1 MTAMKTLT
9 RHRIETQDT
18 ILSQLATERLVEV
31 GPAETLLGMAKK
43 TIKAD
48 FESHDMA
55 TGTKRELLSYKKNAD
70 AIYYR
75 TDAEDISAGPETSSK
90 PQPAAIP
97 AATEP
102 APAAAPVP
110 SQPAAAPG
118 PAVDAAS
125 IPDFPIST
133 IDLLVTLT
141 AVALKKSA
149 SDIGTDQ
156 SIKKLC
162 GGEYRPDSRYES
174 RLTSQVAQRFKM
186 RSSAISPR
194 SSATCPTSQRIWLL
208 KTWPRS
214 CPMLDTD

>member
-1 MTAMKTLT
+1 
-9 RHRIETQDT
+9 
-18 ILSQLATERLVEV
+18 VEV

-75 TDAEDISAGPETSSK
+75 TEAGDVSAGPETSSK
-90 PQPAAIP
+90 TQSNAA
-97 AATEP
+97 
-102 APAAAPVP
+102 APAAAE
-110 SQPAAAPG
+110 PAQSAASAPAPAPAQAPG

-125 IPDFPIST
+125 VPDFPIST
-133 IDLLVTLT
+133 IDILVTLT
-141 AVALKKSA
+141 AVALKKPA

-162 GGEYRPDSRYES
+162 GGKLPSR
-174 RLTSQVAQRFKM
+174 RLVKYGSD
-186 RSSAISPR
+186 SPR
-194 SSATCPTSQRIWLL
+194 PLNSTE
-208 KTWPRS
+208 
-214 CPMLDTD
+214 